1 MKGRRF
7 ERLMAP
13 GTGAKAK
20 LAPANRILESQK
32 DVTYRVDDAQATSPM
47 LS

>member
-7 ERLMAP
+7 ERLVAP

-20 LAPANRILESQK
+20 LTPANRIVDSQK
-32 DVTYRVDDAQATSPM
+32 DVTYRVDDARAT
-47 LS
+47 